1 MVALAAVVATA
12 CGPDLSPAVPAGPT
26 TLRPFLEQT
35 SDAGVA
41 QLSGVWSGPLVLTAI
56 FGGTGAVADALALQC
71 VGDAFAARI
80 GSDNV
85 SSLVIAQDGRALTAR
100 LVSAETGLA
109 GTYAGTAAA
118 TQMVLDAASWDFTVL
133 NALCPG
139 GGELAVS
146 LAGSSIIADV
156 VGQTPTEFSGRVAHT
171 FNVDRKPDGP
181 IGSVVA
187 QYDLRMTKR

>member
-1 MVALAAVVATA
+1 MPLEIEEHVTVVR
-12 CGPDLSPAVPAGPT
+12 CGEGSEADELGRDLPDL
-26 TLRPFLEQT
+26 L
-35 SDAGVA
+35 D
-41 QLSGVWSGPLVLTAI
+41 
-56 FGGTGAVADALALQC
+56 
-71 VGDAFAARI
+71 
-80 GSDNV
+80 
-85 SSLVIAQDGRALTAR
+85 R
-100 LVSAETGLA
+100 LDRL
-109 GTYAGTAAA
+109 
-118 TQMVLDAASWDFTVL
+118 
-133 NALCPG
+133 ALCPG